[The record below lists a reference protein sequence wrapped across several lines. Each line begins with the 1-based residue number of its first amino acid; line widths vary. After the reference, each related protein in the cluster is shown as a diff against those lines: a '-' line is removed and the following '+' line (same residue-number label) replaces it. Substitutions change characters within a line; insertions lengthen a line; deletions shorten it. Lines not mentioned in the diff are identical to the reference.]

1 MRIGVLPVV
10 SVLLSAGCLAS
21 IASAQTNW
29 ARTYGGP
36 DDDEG
41 RSVQQSSDGGYIIA
55 GLTASFGA
63 GNYDV
68 YLIKTN
74 AQGDTLWTRT
84 YGGTG
89 DDEGY
94 SVQQTSDGG
103 YIIAGYTNTF
113 GPGAPDYANVYLI
126 KTDAHGDTLWTRA
139 IGRLDDEVGNSV
151 EQTSDGGYVIAGY
164 TYSFGPGTPNSA
176 NVYLIKTNS
185 SGDTLWTRALGG
197 ASTDVGNSVC
207 QTADGGFIIAGSTGS
222 FGAGGYDVY
231 LVKTNGQGD
240 TLWTR
245 TYGGTS
251 DDVGNSVQQT
261 TDGGYII
268 GGGTSSFG
276 PGTPTNS
283 NVYLIKTNAQG
294 DTLWTRVYGRAPG
307 GYGSSVQQ
315 TADGGYIIVGA
326 TFSQYFVG
334 PGDVYLVK
342 TDSQGDTLWTRT
354 YGGRGDNEG
363 YSVRQAADGGYVV
376 AGYTASA
383 GAGSDDVFLI
393 KTNGVLD
400 VGPVA
405 ILSPPGIA
413 DSGSTYVPRAVVR
426 NFGLTSGTLPVTMEI
441 GSGYSQTVQETLVSV
456 PQETLAF
463 PAWTAGPVGS
473 VPVTCYTSLAGD
485 QKPANDT
492 FRESIQVNGP
502 PRHDVGAVAIL
513 APPGLLRAGDT
524 AMPKVRIK
532 NFGTTAERLF
542 GVQFRISTGYSRTVT
557 VTQALSPDSTMDL
570 TFSEWVAPPGQWVV
584 SCSTMLASDV
594 NRANDKVSSSVQTYP
609 QSLQIGPDQSDQLQ
623 AGQGKTYRFYA
634 LVQGDTGGVVEVARP
649 SASAGWNV
657 WLRDAAGAKDL
668 TDTDGDGIPDLGYVA
683 PGESCWFSLDVTA
696 SSGLIGDTASL
707 AQRTFLIAGR
717 LGNDTL
723 VADTAVLNLTLM
735 PGFSIHNF
743 PNPFSTSTSF
753 VIGLPEAGKVSLT
766 IYTRAGERVRRLMTN
781 DQVPMTAGVHIV
793 PWDGTNDDSRHV
805 APGTYEYVLDYEHSG
820 KTDRIHKR
828 LVMSSQ

>member
-1 MRIGVLPVV
+1 MRTGVLLVV

-29 ARTYGGP
+29 ARTYGGAIV
-36 DDDEG
+36 DFVS
-41 RSVQQSSDGGYIIA
+41 SVQQTSEGGYIIA
-55 GLTASFGA
+55 GTTNSFGA
-63 GNYDV
+63 GDEDF

-89 DDEGY
+89 REEGY
-94 SVQQTSDGG
+94 SVEQTNDGG
-103 YIIAGYTNTF
+103 YIIT
-113 GPGAPDYANVYLI
+113 
-126 KTDAHGDTLWTRA
+126 
-139 IGRLDDEVGNSV
+139 
-151 EQTSDGGYVIAGY
+151 
-164 TYSFGPGTPNSA
+164 
-176 NVYLIKTNS
+176 
-185 SGDTLWTRALGG
+185 
-197 ASTDVGNSVC
+197 
-207 QTADGGFIIAGSTGS
+207 GFTES
-222 FGAGGYDVY
+222 FGAGRGDCY
-231 LVKTNGQGD
+231 LVKTDAQGD

-245 TYGGTS
+245 TYGGPWPEM
-251 DDVGNSVQQT
+251 GLSVQQT
-261 TDGGYII
+261 TDGGYVLA
-268 GGGTSSFG
+268 GVTQSFG
-276 PGTPTNS
+276 AGDND
-283 NVYLIKTNAQG
+283 VYLIKTNARG
-294 DTLWTRVYGRAPG
+294 DTLWTRTYGGSNADE
-307 GYGSSVQQ
+307 GYAVQQ
-315 TADGGYIIVGA
+315 TTDGGYVVCARTYSFGA
-326 TFSQYFVG
+326 G
-334 PGDVYLVK
+334 ADDVWLIK
-342 TDSQGDTLWTRT
+342 TDAQGDTLWTRT
-354 YGGRGDNEG
+354 YGGGSVEQGHSVQQTSDGGYIVGGRTSSFGAAAVYLIKTNALGDTLWTRVYADSGQAMG
-363 YSVRQAADGGYVV
+363 YSARQTADGGYIV
-376 AGYTASA
+376 AGFTQTFYAARTIDVYLIKTDAQGDTLWTRTYGGGRSNEKGYSIQLTSDGGFVVTGYTKPFDA
-383 GAGSDDVFLI
+383 GAEFYLI
-393 KTNGVLD
+393 KTNGELD
-400 VGPVA
+400 VGPA
-405 ILSPPGIA
+405 ALLSPPAVA
-413 DSGSTYVPRAVVR
+413 DSGNSYSPRVVVR
-426 NFGLTSGTLPVTMEI
+426 NYGLTSGSVLQVTMTI
-441 GSGYSQTVQETLVSV
+441 GSDYSQTVQETLNSV
-456 PQETLAF
+456 PQDTLTF
-463 PAWTAGPVGS
+463 PAWTAGTVGS
-473 VPVTCYTSLAGD
+473 LPVTCFTSLAGD
-485 QKPANDT
+485 QIPANDT
-492 FRESIQVNGP
+492 IRTSIQVKGP

-513 APPGLLRAGDT
+513 APPGILRAGDT
-524 AMPKVRIK
+524 VMPKVRIK
-532 NFGTTAERLF
+532 NFGNTAERLF
-542 GVQFRISTGYSRTVT
+542 GVQFRIGTSYSKTVT